1 MFLYLVKCPFFKG
14 RGQNSLN
21 ISFVASRPYSW
32 LFMAVIKEMEIS
44 AVEYPLG
51 L

>member
-1 MFLYLVKCPFFKG
+1 MCPFLKAEEKN
-14 RGQNSLN
+14 RQH
-21 ISFVASRPYSW
+21 ISVVASRPCSW
-32 LFMAVIKEMEIS
+32 LFKAVIKEMEIS